1 MHWYKIL
8 RHVNGG
14 NPFHYATMW
23 SAAALANLA
32 ASYCNTESGHCYW
45 YYDTEVSDVVLYGAH
60 DDEDAE
66 NTTTVITQSTRV

>member
-1 MHWYKIL
+1 
-8 RHVNGG
+8 
-14 NPFHYATMW
+14 MW

-66 NTTTVITQSTRV
+66 NTTTVITTTKTRSPSRSTVKGCEKRY